1 MVEVKTFGTSPEV
14 AKGCVNAIFNLAK
27 KTQVQIVASYIE
39 EAKIKLADAED
50 RLAKAKE
57 LLAKADNSGSAI
69 DAIYLSTRDEIRY
82 PLDEI
87 TALKMSWPAIKIEQP
102 V

>member
-1 MVEVKTFGTSPEV
+1 
-14 AKGCVNAIFNLAK
+14 
-27 KTQVQIVASYIE
+27 VQIVAPYIE

-57 LLAKADNSGSAI
+57 LLAKADKSGSAI
-69 DAIYLSTRDEIRY
+69 DAIYLSTRDEIRHQ
-82 PLDEI
+82 LDEI

>member
-1 MVEVKTFGTSPEV
+1 M
-14 AKGCVNAIFNLAK
+14 
-27 KTQVQIVASYIE
+27 QIVAPYIE

-57 LLAKADNSGSAI
+57 LLAKADKSGSAI

-82 PLDEI
+82 L
-87 TALKMSWPAIKIEQP
+87 
-102 V
+102 

>member
-1 MVEVKTFGTSPEV
+1 MAP
-14 AKGCVNAIFNLAK
+14 
-27 KTQVQIVASYIE
+27 YIE

-57 LLAKADNSGSAI
+57 LLAKADKSGSAI

-82 PLDEI
+82 L
-87 TALKMSWPAIKIEQP
+87 
-102 V
+102 